1 MLETIIISGMAFAL
15 LGWIVRDI
23 AQSKKPLIKGD
34 EVFNQ
39 ENDNEN

>member
-1 MLETIIISGMAFAL
+1 MLEAIIISGLGFAL

-39 ENDNEN
+39 DDEE